1 MAYNSGAF
9 YYNTAL
15 CGANTGPCISVCHSP
30 CHYNSQYLA
39 AYQNYYSCHGTH
51 LVTCS
56 NFTALKLSGVCPILS
71 LGNCSSKKFYVVSIM
86 STGPGCV
93 SGGLDPGCT
102 HGHSGTVRKMGDLNR
117 HAIAALGCSC
127 NRIWA
132 KNFTTI

>member
-1 MAYNSGAF
+1 MGYVSGAW

-15 CGANTGPCISVCHSP
+15 CGANTGPCISVCHST
-30 CHYNSQYLA
+30 CHYNSQYLG
-39 AYQNYYSCHGTH
+39 AYQNYKDCKGTH

-56 NFTALKLSGVCPILS
+56 KFSQISLVGFCPVIP
-71 LGNCSSKKFYVVSIM
+71 LGNCASNGSVGVSIM

-93 SGGLDPGCT
+93 SGGLDNCT

-117 HAIAALGCSC
+117 HAIAALGSSD

-132 KNFTTI
+132 KWV